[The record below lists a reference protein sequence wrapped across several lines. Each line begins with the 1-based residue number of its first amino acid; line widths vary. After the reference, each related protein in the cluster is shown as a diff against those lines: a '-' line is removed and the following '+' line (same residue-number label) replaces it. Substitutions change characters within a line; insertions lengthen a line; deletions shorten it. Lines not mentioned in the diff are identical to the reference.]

1 MAGARETCCI
11 CGRELPNR
19 WSVAGR
25 CDADGC
31 GAAFCAFHW
40 HAGNGKCPAH
50 GWRKDDKTGCKGGI
64 GMSEQEAMSNVP
76 GVEVVPAGAEAAVE
90 RPAMKKTAAMAALN
104 GTVAL
109 GKSAVA
115 YFKKLCGIRDP
126 KAALAEAEAQL
137 AAVRDRREPLS
148 ERYEELYFKIASK
161 KKLRDGASA
170 ARRKMLDMELRTLL
184 AEYKSLEREV
194 AALYRKEEMIVTVR
208 GRMNELVVQ
217 GLPMP
222 RVEDVDRLADDIA
235 DAMDA
240 DEDLADAVSDLDKI
254 GVGRERHPV
263 DLDEELAEFGESGGE
278 ETVSETSQGTPETP
292 GAVEA

>member
-1 MAGARETCCI
+1 
-11 CGRELPNR
+11 
-19 WSVAGR
+19 
-25 CDADGC
+25 
-31 GAAFCAFHW
+31 
-40 HAGNGKCPAH
+40 
-50 GWRKDDKTGCKGGI
+50 
-64 GMSEQEAMSNVP
+64 MSEHEAMSNV
-76 GVEVVPAGAEAAVE
+76 AGTETASADAAAAGD
-90 RPAMKKTAAMAALN
+90 RPSVKKAAAMAALN

-184 AEYKSLEREV
+184 AEYRSLEREV

-263 DLDEELAEFGESGGE
+263 NLDEELAEFGESGGE
-278 ETVSETSQGTPETP
+278 ETVPESPLGTPEGP
-292 GAVEA
+292 GAVEV

>member
-1 MAGARETCCI
+1 
-11 CGRELPNR
+11 
-19 WSVAGR
+19 
-25 CDADGC
+25 
-31 GAAFCAFHW
+31 
-40 HAGNGKCPAH
+40 
-50 GWRKDDKTGCKGGI
+50 
-64 GMSEQEAMSNVP
+64 
-76 GVEVVPAGAEAAVE
+76 
-90 RPAMKKTAAMAALN
+90 
-104 GTVAL
+104 
-109 GKSAVA
+109 
-115 YFKKLCGIRDP
+115 
-126 KAALAEAEAQL
+126 
-137 AAVRDRREPLS
+137 
-148 ERYEELYFKIASK
+148 
-161 KKLRDGASA
+161 
-170 ARRKMLDMELRTLL
+170 MLDMELRTLL

-278 ETVSETSQGTPETP
+278 ETVSETSQGTPEAP

>member
-1 MAGARETCCI
+1 MADGPESCCI
-11 CGRELPNR
+11 CGRALPNR
-19 WSVAGR
+19 WAVAGR
-25 CDADGC
+25 CEADGC
-31 GAAFCAFHW
+31 GAAFCALHW
-40 HAGNGKCPAH
+40 HVGNGKCRRH
-50 GWRKDDKTGCKGGI
+50 GWIQDEGDDSKGG
-64 GMSEQEAMSNVP
+64 GEMSEREEMADT
-76 GVEVVPAGAEAAVE
+76 EAAVADSAAVA
-90 RPAMKKTAAMAALN
+90 RPSAGKVVAKAALD
-104 GTVAL
+104 GSVAL
-109 GKSAVA
+109 GRSAVA

-148 ERYEELYFKIASK
+148 ERYEKLYFKIASK

-222 RVEDVDRLADDIA
+222 RAEDVDRLADDIS
-235 DAMDA
+235 DAIDV
-240 DEDLADAVSDLDKI
+240 DEDLADAVSDLDKV
-254 GVGRERHPV
+254 GVGRERHSV
-263 DLDEELAEFGESGGE
+263 DLDEALSEFGEEEASSGVRREDEAG
-278 ETVSETSQGTPETP
+278 VD
-292 GAVEA
+292 VESV